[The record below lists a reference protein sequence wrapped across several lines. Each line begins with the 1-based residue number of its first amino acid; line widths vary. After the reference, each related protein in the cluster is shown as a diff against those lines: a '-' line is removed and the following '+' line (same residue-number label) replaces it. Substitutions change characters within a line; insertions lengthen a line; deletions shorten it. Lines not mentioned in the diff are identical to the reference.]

1 MTSSNS
7 KVYIEILKQIRSII
21 VADGLVAGDKIPSER
36 ELSERLKAG
45 RSSVREALRSLE
57 LLGIIETRR
66 GEGTFIKNFGDH
78 QLVQILGTY
87 ILEDVKVK
95 KDLIETKYLIERDSI
110 VLACE
115 RMNANQLQSLNE
127 LINTTEFTRHEFFSG
142 VVKGIDNSLFLRL
155 WQVISEYFMVLQVQ
169 DPTKNNKSL
178 YQELLDA
185 FSTKNVEKAL
195 HIYEKLAIKEI
206 VE

>member
-66 GEGTFIKNFGDH
+66 GEGTFLKNFGDH
-78 QLVQILGTY
+78 QLVQILGSY

-115 RMNANQLQSLNE
+115 RMSAKQLQSLNE
-127 LINTTEFTRHEFFSG
+127 LINMTEFTRQEFFSG
-142 VVKGIDNSLFLRL
+142 VVKGINNSLFLRL

>member
-66 GEGTFIKNFGDH
+66 GEGTFLKNFGDH

-95 KDLIETKYLIERDSI
+95 KDLIETKYLIERDSV

-115 RMNANQLQSLNE
+115 RMDEKKLQNLKE
-127 LINTTEFTRHEFFSG
+127 LIDTTNFSRHEFFSE
-142 VVKGIDNSLFLRL
+142 VVKGINNSLFLRL

-169 DPTKNNKSL
+169 EPNQDNKSI
-178 YQELLDA
+178 YQELIEA
-185 FSTKNVEKAL
+185 FFTRNVENAL
-195 HIYEKLAIKEI
+195 HTYDKLAIKEI

>member
-1 MTSSNS
+1 VATSNS

-66 GEGTFIKNFGDH
+66 GEGTFLKNFGDH

-87 ILEDVKVK
+87 ILEDFKVK
-95 KDLIETKYLIERDSI
+95 KDLIETKYLIERNSI

-115 RMNANQLQSLNE
+115 RMTEKHIQSLNE
-127 LINTTEFTRHEFFSG
+127 LINSTTFTRHDFFCG
-142 VVKGIDNSLFLRL
+142 VVRGINNSLFLRL
-155 WQVISEYFMVLQVQ
+155 WQVISEYFLVLQVQ
-169 DPTKNNKSL
+169 DPNQDNRL
-178 YQELLDA
+178 IYQELIDA
-185 FSTKNVEKAL
+185 FSTKNAERAL

>member
-66 GEGTFIKNFGDH
+66 GEGTFLKNFGDH

-110 VLACE
+110 ALACE
-115 RMNANQLQSLNE
+115 RMSEKQLQMLNE
-127 LINTTEFTRHEFFSG
+127 LINHTEFTHHEFFSG
-142 VVKGIDNSLFLRL
+142 VVKGINNSLFLRL
-155 WQVISEYFMVLQVQ
+155 WQVISEYFIVLQVQ
-169 DPTKNNKSL
+169 DPTTNNKL
-178 YQELLDA
+178 IYQELLDA
-185 FSTKNVEKAL
+185 FSAKNAEKAL

>member
-115 RMNANQLQSLNE
+115 RMSEKQLQSLSE

-142 VVKGIDNSLFLRL
+142 VVKGINNSLFLRL
-155 WQVISEYFMVLQVQ
+155 WQVISEYFLVLQVQ

-185 FSTKNVEKAL
+185 FSSKNVEKAL